1 MGAAELPTA
10 MDIAQAREAVA
21 GVAIR
26 TPLVRLNGTAD
37 AQHQPRGGNETA
49 DAQHQPRGGNETADA
64 QHQPRGGNETA
75 DAQHQPR
82 GGNETDSGPQIY
94 LKLEN
99 LQPIGSFKL
108 RGAAAVLAS
117 ATADEVA
124 AGIVTAS
131 AGNMGQGAAW
141 FARRLGVP
149 CTVVVPPTAPAS
161 KITAMGALGARVV
174 PVSAEAWWDAFVQRR
189 VDGVDGVFI
198 HAFDDVAVMAGNATI
213 GLEIAEDLP
222 SVTHVLVPWGG
233 GGLTC
238 GIATGLASVG
248 SAARVLACEVATA
261 APLAASLAAGRP
273 ATVDMQPSFVDGIG
287 SRTVLPSMYD
297 RATQL
302 GIASLVASVTD
313 VAAALRLLLD
323 RNRVLVEGAGAT
335 PIACALSAGFGP
347 DDVVVCVV
355 SGGVIGLDTVRDLL
369 SSS

>member
-1 MGAAELPTA
+1 MDGSVNAGSVMGAADLPTET
-10 MDIAQAREAVA
+10 DIARAREAVA

-26 TPLVRLNGTAD
+26 TPLVRLNVTAD
-37 AQHQPRGGNETA
+37 AQHQPQGGKDTA
-49 DAQHQPRGGNETADA
+49 DAQHQPQGGKDTA
-64 QHQPRGGNETA
+64 E
-75 DAQHQPR
+75 
-82 GGNETDSGPQIY
+82 IY

-117 ATADEVA
+117 ATVDEVA
-124 AGIVTAS
+124 TGIVTAS

-141 FARRLGVP
+141 FAKRLGVP

-161 KITAMGALGARVV
+161 KIAAMEALGARVV
-174 PVSAEAWWDAFVQRR
+174 PVSAEAWWDAFVERR

-222 SVTHVLVPWGG
+222 SATHVLVPWGG

-248 SAARVLACEVATA
+248 STARVLACEVATA
-261 APLAASLAAGRP
+261 APLAASLAAGGP

-302 GIASLVASVTD
+302 GIASLVAPVTD
-313 VAAALRLLLD
+313 VAAALRLLLE
-323 RNRVLVEGAGAT
+323 RNRVLAEGAGAT
-335 PIACALSAGFGP
+335 PVACALSAGFGA

-355 SGGVIGLDTVRDLL
+355 SGGVIGLDTVRELL
-369 SSS
+369 S